1 MLTETFDV
9 DTLADLR
16 RLARAIAEG
25 EATCRRTA
33 DTLRLLDLELL
44 ELEPV
49 P

>member
-1 MLTETFDV
+1 MLTETFDI
-9 DTLADLR
+9 DTFSDLR
-16 RLARAIAEG
+16 RLARAIGEG